1 MARHPR
7 SFTGS
12 PRVPF
17 REVLERIAPADRG
30 DDDSLRDA
38 ARRFPVRWTR
48 SYLDLVDPGDAAD
61 PIRRI
66 AFPDPTELLPFVT
79 DLDDPV
85 GERATTPV
93 PYVVR
98 KHHDRAVLLVT
109 STCHVYCRF
118 CFRRSFPN
126 GAHRDPGPADLETA
140 IRYVASDPDLREI
153 ILSGGDPLVL
163 PNAEL
168 ERIVGRLSDSP
179 HLRTVRIHTRAPV
192 HDPARVT
199 PALARALA
207 SGLPAWIVTH
217 FDHPREITRDTRRV
231 VDTFLAAGLP
241 MLNQSVLLSGVNDD
255 AGVLEELFLGL
266 WRERI
271 KPYYLHH
278 PDRVP
283 GAGAFWVDP
292 ERGLE
297 LYEELRSRLGG
308 GPALPEYV
316 IDLPDGSGKVQ
327 VARAVAAG
335 LPAAILDDPRSI

>member
-12 PRVPF
+12 PQVPF
-17 REVLERIAPADRG
+17 REVLERIAPAAR
-30 DDDSLRDA
+30 DDAALREA

-48 SYLDLVDPGDAAD
+48 SYLDLVDPRDDDD

-66 AFPDPTELLPFVT
+66 AFPDPTELFPSAT

-98 KHHDRAVLLVT
+98 KHRDRAVLLVA
-109 STCHVYCRF
+109 SSCHVYCRF
-118 CFRRSFPN
+118 CFRRSFPD
-126 GAHRDPGPADLETA
+126 GAHRDPRPAELESA
-140 IRYVASDPDLREI
+140 IRYVTSDADLREV

-163 PNAEL
+163 PDAEL
-168 ERIVGRLSDSP
+168 ERIVGRLAESP
-179 HLRTVRIHTRAPV
+179 HLRSIRIHTRAPV

-207 SGLPAWIVTH
+207 SGPPAWVVTH
-217 FDHPREITRDTRRV
+217 FDHPREITRETGRV
-231 VDTFLAAGLP
+231 VETFLAAGLP
-241 MLNQSVLLSGVNDD
+241 LLNQSVLLAGVNDD
-255 AGVLEELFLGL
+255 VEVLEALFVGL
-266 WRERI
+266 WGERI

-292 ERGLE
+292 ERGLA
-297 LYEELRSRLGG
+297 LYEELRNRLRG

-316 IDLPDGSGKVQ
+316 IDLPDGTGKIP
-327 VARAVAAG
+327 VARALADRRLAG
-335 LPAAILDDPRSI
+335 IGDDRTSV